1 MPYPLGWAVLTQTL
15 IQRERWPAG
24 QNTRAVS
31 LVYPGQEVQP
41 DQPVIRL
48 ERAEPSEASREVPH
62 PALSSQ
68 TELPS
73 TKVGGDSAGQAS
85 IASGNE
91 TIPAGLRG
99 RVIDVTPRGGV
110 IIESRAL
117 AIQGAIGVGNQV
129 VGILTLWQTSSRSQG
144 QPRIPP
150 GAILLIPG
158 PLTFALLRFA
168 LSSGIPGIVASSI
181 AARDLE
187 GFLRT
192 DLVALIDSANIEQA
206 QEHLPPITILLT
218 EGLGMLAMPARTMNI
233 LSKHLGSIVLL
244 SGATSVRRCIFPEL
258 LISLPAGEGQSNWYP
273 VVPDPALALGA
284 HVRVCSGEH
293 EGALGQITYLSLH
306 CLTFPSGIRA
316 RAARLHLEG
325 GSALVVPLALI
336 ERIA

>member
-1 MPYPLGWAVLTQTL
+1 
-15 IQRERWPAG
+15 
-24 QNTRAVS
+24 
-31 LVYPGQEVQP
+31 
-41 DQPVIRL
+41 D
-48 ERAEPSEASREVPH
+48 
-62 PALSSQ
+62 
-68 TELPS
+68 
-73 TKVGGDSAGQAS
+73 DSAAA
-85 IASGNE
+85 IPFGNE

-110 IIESRAL
+110 VIESHAL
-117 AIQGAIGVGNQV
+117 AIQGAVGAGNQV
-129 VGILTLWQTSSRSQG
+129 AGILTLWQTSSRGQE

-168 LSSGIPGIVASSI
+168 LSSGIPGIIASSI

-192 DLVALIDSANIEQA
+192 DLVALIDSANIELA

-218 EGLGMLAMPARTMNI
+218 EGLGMLAMPARTMNV
-233 LSKHLGSIVLL
+233 LSKRLGSIVLL

-258 LISLPAGEGQSNWYP
+258 LISLPDEEGHNNWHP
-273 VVPDPALALGA
+273 VVPDPALVPGA
-284 HVRVCSGEH
+284 HVRVCSGAH
-293 EGALGQITYLSLH
+293 EGALGQISYLSIHRLS
-306 CLTFPSGIRA
+306 FPSGIRA
-316 RAARLHLEG
+316 RAARLHLED